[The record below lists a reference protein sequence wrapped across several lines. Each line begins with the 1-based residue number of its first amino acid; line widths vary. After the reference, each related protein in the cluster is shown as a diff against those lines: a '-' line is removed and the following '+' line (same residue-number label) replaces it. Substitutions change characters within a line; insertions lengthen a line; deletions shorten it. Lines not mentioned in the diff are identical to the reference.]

1 MRSTESVSISVLLNH
16 PHHQETFPCLHMEK
30 ARVKEMYGLEEK
42 GNLVFM
48 VRRKFPVWL
57 CVVVD
62 MMTEPTAT
70 ARQDGPLMLYSL
82 YQIRTCMIDPIGGER
97 AWAPGRVYN
106 WGRTVGGPILVT
118 YLRL

>member
-1 MRSTESVSISVLLNH
+1 
-16 PHHQETFPCLHMEK
+16 
-30 ARVKEMYGLEEK
+30 MYGLEEK

-82 YQIRTCMIDPIGGER
+82 YQIRTCMILCNREKATSHGKNITLLNITGEEIEVFINTQ
-97 AWAPGRVYN
+97 PV
-106 WGRTVGGPILVT
+106 I
-118 YLRL
+118 